1 MKKAIIL
8 LFFIV
13 LCGISRAQQPIDS
26 LYLWV
31 NFQEE
36 SITIDIPDDYF
47 NHRTVVPQLP
57 RFVALRK
64 LNMLVPP
71 LPPKADLLQT
81 FENYLTKETAPA
93 DNYHRL
99 DWLRVMV
106 LYLYFSQNDLSQ
118 LPPEVL
124 TTLENLETAP
134 ETFVIRKEVELVR
147 KWVELALKKIN
158 PEKSNLSAVNIALC
172 G

>member
-8 LFFIV
+8 LFFIA

-31 NFQEE
+31 NFQEK
-36 SITIDIPDDYF
+36 SIVIDIPDSYF
-47 NHRTVVPQLP
+47 NLRTVVPQLP
-57 RFVALRK
+57 GFVVMRK

-71 LPPKADLLQT
+71 LPAKDNLLQI
-81 FENYLTKETAPA
+81 FENYLTKHAADA
-93 DNYHRL
+93 DNHQRL

-106 LYLYFSQNDLSQ
+106 LYLYFSQNDHSQ

-124 TTLENLETAP
+124 TRLESWQTAP
-134 ETFVIRKEVELVR
+134 ETTVIHEEAELVW
-147 KWVELALKKIN
+147 KWVEMSTLK
-158 PEKSNLSAVNIALC
+158 
-172 G
+172 

>member
-1 MKKAIIL
+1 MKKVLIL
-8 LFFIV
+8 LFIIAG
-13 LCGISRAQQPIDS
+13 CGYSHAQQPIDS

-36 SITIDIPDDYF
+36 SITIDIPDSYF
-47 NHRTVVPQLP
+47 NHRTIIPQLP

-71 LPPKADLLQT
+71 LPQKDLLLQS
-81 FENYLTKETAPA
+81 FGNYLTKTTAPA
-93 DNYHRL
+93 DNYERL

-106 LYLYFSQNDLSQ
+106 LFIYFSQNDLSQ

-124 TTLENLETAP
+124 ETLENWQAAP
-134 ETFVIRKEVELVR
+134 ETYVIRKEVEMVR
-147 KWVELALKKIN
+147 KWAEMEIK
-158 PEKSNLSAVNIALC
+158 
-172 G
+172 

>member
-1 MKKAIIL
+1 MKKTIIL
-8 LFFIV
+8 LFFFAM
-13 LCGISRAQQPIDS
+13 CGISYAQQPIDS

-57 RFVALRK
+57 GFVVMRK

-71 LPPKADLLQT
+71 LPAKDNLLQT
-81 FENYLTKETAPA
+81 FENYLTKTTVSA
-93 DNYHRL
+93 DNYQRL
-99 DWLRVMV
+99 DWMRIMV

-118 LPPEVL
+118 LAPEVL
-124 TTLENLETAP
+124 ATLESWQTAP
-134 ETFVIRKEVELVR
+134 ETTVIHKEAELVW
-147 KWVELALKKIN
+147 KWVDMSSVK
-158 PEKSNLSAVNIALC
+158 
-172 G
+172 

>member
-1 MKKAIIL
+1 MRLRVFAWFFNLFVMKKVLIL
-8 LFFIV
+8 LFFFA
-13 LCGISRAQQPIDS
+13 LCGYSHAQQPIDS

-47 NHRTVVPQLP
+47 NHRTIVPQLP
-57 RFVALRK
+57 RFVAVRK

-71 LPPKADLLQT
+71 LPPKDALLQR
-81 FENYLTKETAPA
+81 FENYLSKEAAPA
-93 DNYHRL
+93 DNYQRL

-106 LYLYFSQNDLSQ
+106 LYICFSQNDLSQ

-124 TTLENLETAP
+124 EILENWQTAP
-134 ETFVIRKEVELVR
+134 ETYVIRKEVEMVR
-147 KWVELALKKIN
+147 KWAEMEIK
-158 PEKSNLSAVNIALC
+158 
-172 G
+172 

>member
-1 MKKAIIL
+1 MKKTIIL
-8 LFFIV
+8 LFLIS

-36 SITIDIPDDYF
+36 AILIDIPDDYF
-47 NHRTVVPQLP
+47 NHRTAVPQLP

-71 LPPKADLLQT
+71 LPQKDMLLQS
-81 FENYLTKETAPA
+81 FGNYLAKTTTPA
-93 DNYHRL
+93 DNYERL
-99 DWLRVMV
+99 DWLRVMA
-106 LYLYFSQNDLSQ
+106 LYLYFSQNELSQ

-124 TTLENLETAP
+124 GTLENWQTAP
-134 ETFVIRKEVELVR
+134 ETWIIRKEVELV
-147 KWVELALKKIN
+147 KSWVEMARKK
-158 PEKSNLSAVNIALC
+158 
-172 G
+172 

>member
-1 MKKAIIL
+1 MKKTIIL
-8 LFFIV
+8 LFFIA
-13 LCGISRAQQPIDS
+13 LCGISRAQKPINS

-36 SITIDIPDDYF
+36 SISIDIPDDYF
-47 NHRTVVPQLP
+47 NHRTTVPQLP
-57 RFVALRK
+57 RFVAVRK
-64 LNMLVPP
+64 LNMMVPP
-71 LPPKADLLQT
+71 LPAKDALLKT
-81 FENYLTKETAPA
+81 LEDYLTQTAAPT
-93 DNYHRL
+93 DNYQRL

-124 TTLENLETAP
+124 KTLENWQTAP
-134 ETFVIRKEVELVR
+134 ETYVIRKEVEMV
-147 KWVELALKKIN
+147 KMYVEMVVA
-158 PEKSNLSAVNIALC
+158 

>member
-1 MKKAIIL
+1 MKKVLIL
-8 LFFIV
+8 LFIIAG
-13 LCGISRAQQPIDS
+13 CGYSHAQQPIDS

-36 SITIDIPDDYF
+36 SITIDIPDSYF

-71 LPPKADLLQT
+71 LPQKDLLLQS
-81 FENYLTKETAPA
+81 FGNYLTKTTAPA
-93 DNYHRL
+93 DNYERL

-106 LYLYFSQNDLSQ
+106 LYMYFSQNDLSQ

-124 TTLENLETAP
+124 ETLDSWQTAP
-134 ETFVIRKEVELVR
+134 ETAVIREEVELVK
-147 KWVELALKKIN
+147 KWLAM
-158 PEKSNLSAVNIALC
+158 PE
-172 G
+172 

>member
-1 MKKAIIL
+1 MKKTIIL
-8 LFFIV
+8 LFFIA
-13 LCGISRAQQPIDS
+13 LSSISRAQQPIDS

-36 SITIDIPDDYF
+36 SITIDIPDSYF
-47 NHRTVVPQLP
+47 NHRTIDPELP

-71 LPPKADLLQT
+71 LPQKDMLLQS
-81 FENYLTKETAPA
+81 FGNYLTKTTAPA
-93 DNYHRL
+93 DNYERL

-124 TTLENLETAP
+124 ETLESWQTAP
-134 ETFVIRKEVELVR
+134 DVAELRNEVGMVR
-147 KWVELALKKIN
+147 KWVEM
-158 PEKSNLSAVNIALC
+158 AVK
-172 G
+172 